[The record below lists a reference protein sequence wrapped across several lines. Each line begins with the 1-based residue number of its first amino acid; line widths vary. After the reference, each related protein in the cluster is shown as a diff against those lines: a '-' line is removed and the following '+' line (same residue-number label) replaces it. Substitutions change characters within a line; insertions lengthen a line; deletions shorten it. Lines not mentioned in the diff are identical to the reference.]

1 MTSDVMHATRLEISG
16 DELELTL
23 EARSVA
29 TTVTVT
35 VSDGGLSEHPDFLL
49 PATLLPAMKAGLGL
63 SLPSGVSPRLLAG
76 SDEVQNIASLCSD
89 DYRRIPIDAVP
100 RDPERSTATSTACFF
115 SGGVDTWSTTLKF
128 LDEID
133 VLVFMDGV
141 FHRPGWDAVTEN
153 AHAAA
158 RELGKPLLS
167 VTTDLKRLAN
177 FAYARVP
184 FPDYGGNL
192 VAAIALL
199 LQHRFNRVL
208 VAGSFS
214 YAALPMRAG
223 SHPLVDPL
231 WSTEALEIVHDG
243 AELTRSM
250 KVARLAESDIAMRRL
265 HVCSR
270 AGPGSKAE
278 DVPGL
283 NCGRCGKCL
292 RTMINLRAVGA
303 LSRCETLPDELD
315 LELVEQLPM
324 KDDRDLAFA
333 MDHLRTLEPGHD
345 PELEA
350 AVRTSLSRAEIG
362 EIGISDYLSMKQ
374 RLADCEK
381 QNRMYR
387 ESLGFRVSA
396 LLHKLALRRTGRR
409 S

>member
-1 MTSDVMHATRLEISG
+1 MTSDVMHPTRLEISG

-29 TTVTVT
+29 TTVTVK
-35 VSDGGLSEHPDFLL
+35 VSDGGLSGHPDFLL

-63 SLPSGVSPRLLAG
+63 SLPPGVSPRLLAG
-76 SDEVQNIASLCSD
+76 GDEVQNIASLCSD
-89 DYRRIPIDAVP
+89 AYRRIPIDAVP
-100 RDPERSTATSTACFF
+100 RDAEPATASSTACFF

-141 FHRPGWDAVTEN
+141 FHRPGWDAVTDN

-167 VTTDLKRLAN
+167 VATDLKRLAN

-250 KVARLAESDIAMRRL
+250 KVARLAESDVAMRRL
-265 HVCSR
+265 HVCNR
-270 AGPGSKAE
+270 GGPA
-278 DVPGL
+278 PGEEARYL
-283 NCGRCGKCL
+283 NCGRCGKCI

-350 AVRTSLSRAEIG
+350 AVRTSLSRAGIG

-387 ESLGFRVSA
+387 ESLGFRASA
-396 LLHKLALRRTGRR
+396 VLRKLALKRTGRR